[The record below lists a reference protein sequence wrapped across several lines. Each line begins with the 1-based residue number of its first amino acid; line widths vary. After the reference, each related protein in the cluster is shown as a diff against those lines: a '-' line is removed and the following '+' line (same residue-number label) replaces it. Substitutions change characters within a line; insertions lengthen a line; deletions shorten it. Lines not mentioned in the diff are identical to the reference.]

1 MGYFL
6 TSCMSAK
13 IIPFHEVGIYD
24 FKEPNNYSS
33 ATTSVEN
40 NNNKGI
46 NALTFWCYFS
56 CSKA

>member
-1 MGYFL
+1 
-6 TSCMSAK
+6 MSAK